1 MYGFGR
7 GGGFDPSN
15 PEHLY
20 QMARGRRPVVQRFDE
35 YYRCYPMVM
44 AAGPERPELNFGSK
58 ILLPPSALDK
68 VSKLHVQWP
77 IMLEL
82 INGAQQKHTHAG
94 VLEFVAEEGRAYIPQ
109 WMMQTL
115 KLDVGDMIQI
125 KTTSLELAK
134 LVKLQPQSVKF
145 LEVSDPRAV
154 LENAFRNFAAVTK
167 GDIFAFEYN
176 GEIYEMAVLD
186 VKPETPKMGVSMIET
201 DVSVDFAPPVGYV
214 EPSVQ
219 KPTSRAGS
227 GTSTPRS
234 VRGGGLPAGGLLHS
248 QGTMAQAINYDAIA
262 PGAVN
267 AAAAAGHFFGEG
279 NRLAPSK
286 KSSKTATPTNKPATP
301 VPTETLAA
309 IAARRRNGPMP
320 LRLGPNRLFFG
331 YEITPVKTAADK
343 EAELQAAKQPH
354 FAGQGQTLRGGV
366 KKEGAGDKDKGKAPE
381 SKKPAEAPNGRR
393 LDGRAV

>member
-1 MYGFGR
+1 
-7 GGGFDPSN
+7 
-15 PEHLY
+15 
-20 QMARGRRPVVQRFDE
+20 
-35 YYRCYPMVM
+35 
-44 AAGPERPELNFGSK
+44 
-58 ILLPPSALDK
+58 
-68 VSKLHVQWP
+68 
-77 IMLEL
+77 
-82 INGAQQKHTHAG
+82 
-94 VLEFVAEEGRAYIPQ
+94 
-109 WMMQTL
+109 MMQTL

-167 GDIFAFEYN
+167 GDVFAFEYN

-201 DVSVDFAPPVGYV
+201 DVSVDFAPPAGYV
-214 EPSVQ
+214 EPSVM

-286 KSSKTATPTNKPATP
+286 KSSKTGTPSNKPATP
-301 VPTETLAA
+301 VPSETSAA

-331 YEITPVKTAADK
+331 YEIKPVKTDADK

-366 KKEGAGDKDKGKAPE
+366 KKEGDGDKDKGKAPDA
-381 SKKPAEAPNGRR
+381 KKPAEAPKGRR